1 MSDQNQTSDN
11 FTMYYPGKCPRGR
24 KDCLSLSLIQ
34 SPNSFFCCGE
44 NNGANI
50 TIEQDKYTLCFKG
63 EFDDRMA
70 HYDKRD
76 LLHEASV
83 IIRALAVVEKDHFNP
98 EGEDWSPWID
108 KKEIPNGK

>member
-1 MSDQNQTSDN
+1 MSAEAV
-11 FTMYYPGKCPRGR
+11 MHVPYKCPRGR

-34 SPNSFFCCGE
+34 GANSFFCCGQ
-44 NNGANI
+44 NDGKNI
-50 TIEQDKYTLCFKG
+50 TVEQDKFTLCFKG

-76 LLHEASV
+76 LLHESSV

-98 EGEDWSPWID
+98 EEEDWSPWTGELEHD
-108 KKEIPNGK
+108 DE